1 MKHIMIF
8 WGVSC
13 LTGVGVAA
21 CGGDNNPASTAD
33 AGGDGSG
40 GAGSGATS
48 GASSGSGSSGTASG
62 TSSGPADAG
71 PMINLMCMSKASC
84 MGTQICC
91 VSFSGGINVACQ
103 AGPCPML
110 PAGFGTIQPCA
121 TDTECFNPGDKCGM
135 ISAMGMMVAACVTPD
150 GGAGDSGHSDAAT
163 GDAPASDAPASDAP
177 ASDAGGG

>member
-62 TSSGPADAG
+62 TSSGAAADAG
-71 PMINLMCMSKASC
+71 PMIMCMNKSACTGS
-84 MGTQICC
+84 QICC
-91 VSFSGGINVACQ
+91 VSFNGGISVGCQ
-103 AGPCPML
+103 AGPCMNIPTV
-110 PAGFGTIQPCA
+110 GSIQPCA
-121 TDTECFNPGDKCGM
+121 TDAECFNAGDTCGM
-135 ISAMGMMVAACVTPD
+135 LVTPVMTVMACVTPD
-150 GGAGDSGHSDAAT
+150 GGARDSGHSDAPT
-163 GDAPASDAPASDAP
+163 GDAPASDAPASDA
-177 ASDAGGG
+177 AGG